1 MLLSLKLSYEI
12 LFYKQNIQII
22 PRRFSDSEVKVRKL
36 TRKNSDEDV
45 VSIKKS
51 SRYKFEQI
59 RMITKIV
66 FIFKAIQI

>member
-51 SRYKFEQI
+51 SRYKVEQI
-59 RMITKIV
+59 RMISKIV